1 MIYSWGTTR
10 RFNAASNFIKN
21 TFGTRVQKV
30 AINAGFTCPNRDG
43 TKSTGGCTFC
53 SNDAFNPTYCDPQKT
68 VGQQIAEGIEFH
80 EKRYKSAGKY
90 MAYFQAYSNTYGSV
104 EYLKKVYNEALGHK
118 NIVGLIIGT
127 RPDCLDKEILD
138 LLTEFSTKTYLVVEL
153 GIESIFNETLRA
165 INRGHTFEE
174 TREAVWALAERNISC
189 GGHLIF
195 GLPGETTDMMLESA
209 PVISGLPLK
218 SIKFH
223 QLQIIKNTPIGHAY
237 LNDPARFKLF
247 SLNEYIGFIVHYLE
261 ILSPNLVVERLAGE
275 TQPWHNLG
283 DKWNLRYDQ
292 VLQRIEKQL
301 DSLDT
306 WQGKLYYHESN
317 Y

>member
-1 MIYSWGTTR
+1 MTYSWGTTR

-21 TFGTRVQKV
+21 TFGIRVQKV
-30 AINAGFTCPNRDG
+30 SIHAGFTCPNRDG
-43 TKSTGGCTFC
+43 TISIGGCTFC
-53 SNDAFNPTYCDPQKT
+53 NNNAFNPTYCNPQKT

-90 MAYFQAYSNTYGSV
+90 LAYFQAFSNTYGSV
-104 EYLKKVYNEALGHK
+104 EYLRKVYSDALEHPD
-118 NIVGLIIGT
+118 IVGLIIGT
-127 RPDCLDKEILD
+127 RPDCLGKEILD
-138 LLTEFSTKTYLVVEL
+138 LLTEFSKKTYLVVEL
-153 GIESIFNETLRA
+153 GIESISNKTLKT

-174 TREAVWALAERNISC
+174 TCEGVWALAERNITC

-195 GLPGETTDMMLESA
+195 GLPGETTDMMLKSA

-223 QLQIIKNTPIGHAY
+223 QLQIIKNTPIGLEY
-237 LNDPARFKLF
+237 INNPARFKLF
-247 SLNEYIGFIVHYLE
+247 SLNEYIDFIIHYLE
-261 ILSPNLVVERLAGE
+261 LLSPNLIVERLAGE

-292 VLQRIEKQL
+292 VLQRIEKQM
-301 DSLDT
+301 DDLDT
-306 WQGKLYYHESN
+306 WQGKLYHHL
-317 Y
+317 